1 MNGASDEDDI
11 LKFFSWNDP
20 YYDHKKNQPRL
31 SPRSGFFIHL
41 SFFLAIFTFSTL
53 AKNNLG
59 QNLGHNLS
67 KKCKIVSFGS
77 SFSEKQQSTFGHV
90 LLV

>member
-20 YYDHKKNQPRL
+20 YYDHKKISLVWAPVQAFL
-31 SPRSGFFIHL
+31 YICH
-41 SFFLAIFTFSTL
+41 FFLDIFTLSTL
-53 AKNNLG
+53 TENNLA
-59 QNLGHNLS
+59 QNLGHNLN

-77 SFSEKQQSTFGHV
+77 SFSEKQQSTFGHFLHV
-90 LLV
+90 